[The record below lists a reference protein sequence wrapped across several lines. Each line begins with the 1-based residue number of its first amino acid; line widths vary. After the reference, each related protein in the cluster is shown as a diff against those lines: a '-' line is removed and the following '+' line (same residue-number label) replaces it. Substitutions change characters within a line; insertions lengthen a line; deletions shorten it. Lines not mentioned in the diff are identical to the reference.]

1 MNINDELQTFAYM
14 NTLYTLQKDDFF
26 ISFMF
31 GLVFLYMKT
40 THRFVN
46 IFHVSYE
53 RFDILRCVFGRA
65 V

>member
-31 GLVFLYMKT
+31 GLVF
-40 THRFVN
+40 F
-46 IFHVSYE
+46 IYE
-53 RFDILRCVFGRA
+53 DDASLCKHFPCKL
-65 V
+65 